1 MLLPLK
7 GCYNIDTTNLPFYEE
22 SSNALIEIIEDLLN
36 EDWSHNPLPPERTEK
51 RIKQR
56 SNCIVA

>member
-36 EDWSHNPLPPERTEK
+36 EDWSHNPLT
-51 RIKQR
+51 
-56 SNCIVA
+56 A